1 MVEEQSKVT
10 VQKSNFGIVKL
21 MLIWFAGPMIPL
33 TFTLGLFPYLGL
45 FCTLLGGVLVG
56 LITSARFN
64 RWFYSAFNGIAF
76 SGFIL
81 ALNGLL
87 GQTGIAR
94 FSLAHS
100 FFEPRL
106 VAIAWLH
113 LAGFLGG
120 FAGFG
125 VYQLFSEQIDG
136 IGAKISNVR
145 SGLKS
150 KLVGFFKGDGK

>member
-1 MVEEQSKVT
+1 MTIEKGQL
-10 VQKSNFGIVKL
+10 GIGGL
-21 MLIWFAGPMIPL
+21 ILIWFAGPMIPL

-45 FCTLLGGVLVG
+45 FCTLFGGVLVG
-56 LITSARFN
+56 LITSVRVN
-64 RWFYSAFNGIAF
+64 RWSYSAFNGIAF

-100 FFEPRL
+100 FFEPRW

-113 LAGFLGG
+113 LAGFIGG
-120 FAGFG
+120 LVGFG
-125 VYQLFSEQIDG
+125 VHQLFSEQIDK
-136 IGAKISNVR
+136 IGAKVGNVR

-150 KLVGFFKGDGK
+150 KLVGFLKGDGK